1 MARAAWAGETGYSD
15 PDVLPEEEA
24 RFRAGPARLDNAGY
38 SADEELINWITA
50 FAKIDGCVGSIC
62 CNPLQH

>member
-38 SADEELINWITA
+38 SADE
-50 FAKIDGCVGSIC
+50 
-62 CNPLQH
+62 